1 MNKNKVPKALFLTK
15 GVGVHRE
22 KLGSFEEALRD
33 AKIACYNLVKVSS
46 IFPPHCKIVDVD
58 AGVEALNPG
67 EITFCVMS
75 ENSTNE
81 PGRRISASVGIAIPK
96 EPSHYGYLSE
106 HHSFGQNADNAGDYA
121 EDLAASM
128 LASTLGIKFD
138 VDQAWN
144 ERKGIWQLQD
154 EIVTTK
160 NHTVFAKGDERGF
173 WTTVVSA
180 AVFCEYQG

>member
-1 MNKNKVPKALFLTK
+1 MSANRVPKALFLTK

-46 IFPPHCKIVDVD
+46 IFPPHCKIMGRDK
-58 AGVEALNPG
+58 GVANLKPG

-75 ENSTNE
+75 ENSTDE
-81 PGRRISASVGIAIPK
+81 PGRIISASVGIALPK
-96 EPSHYGYLSE
+96 DKNNFGYLSE
-106 HHSFGQNADNAGDYA
+106 HHSFGQEAKHAGDYA

-138 VDQAWN
+138 VDQDWN
-144 ERKGIWQLQD
+144 ERKGIWKMRD
-154 EIVTTK
+154 EIVRSKSITQS
-160 NHTVFAKGDERGF
+160 AKGDSKGR
-173 WTTVVSA
+173 WTTVIAA
-180 AVFCEYQG
+180 AVFCEYH